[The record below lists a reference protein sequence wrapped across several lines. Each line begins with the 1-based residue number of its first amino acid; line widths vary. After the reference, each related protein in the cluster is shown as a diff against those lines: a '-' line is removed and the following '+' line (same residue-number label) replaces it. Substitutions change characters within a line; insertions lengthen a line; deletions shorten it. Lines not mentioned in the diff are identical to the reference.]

1 MLAGVVFS
9 FLSAM
14 CASTG
19 NVLEK
24 FAVGRMPD
32 ITARHPGQM
41 IRGLL
46 SSKQW
51 LLGLIL
57 SVAGLGLL
65 VLALSLAP
73 IAVAQSIAS
82 SGIVLMVV
90 ASRMYLHEP
99 LRRND
104 VVGLGVVVVAVVLVS
119 ASLRGS
125 DNAVGL
131 GGSWIDVVSAVAPT
145 AMVVVLIF
153 VWLRKRSGNT
163 AVLYGTA
170 SGLLYGVAAL
180 GMKGASTFI
189 ARYGL
194 VDSVPKVLDSVYP
207 YVTVV
212 GMILGLL
219 VYQIGLQRSR
229 IAVMGSVSSV
239 VGSTYLVAVGMM
251 VFREHLPTD
260 HAALMLRLIGFAGVL
275 IGSCFLAGGD

>member
-19 NVLEK
+19 NILEK
-24 FAVGRMPD
+24 LAVSRMPD
-32 ITARHPGQM
+32 ISARHPAQM

-46 SSKQW
+46 TSRQW
-51 LLGLIL
+51 LLGLIM

-90 ASRMYLHEP
+90 ASRLYLHEP

-104 VVGLGVVVVAVVLVS
+104 IVGLGVVVVAVVLVS

-125 DNAVGL
+125 DNIVGL
-131 GGSWIDVVSAVAPT
+131 GGSWTDIAFAVAPT
-145 AMVVVLIF
+145 VLVVILIF
-153 VWLRKRSGNT
+153 AWLRLRSGNT

-170 SGLLYGVAAL
+170 SGLLYGAAAL
-180 GMKGASTFI
+180 GMKGASTLVT
-189 ARYGL
+189 RYGL
-194 VDSVPKVLDSVYP
+194 VASVPHVFVTVYP
-207 YVTVV
+207 YLTVV
-212 GMILGLL
+212 GMILAL
-219 VYQIGLQRSR
+219 VAFQIGLQRSR

-239 VGSTYLVAVGMM
+239 VASTYLVAVGML
-251 VFREHLPTD
+251 VFGEHLPTD
-260 HAALMLRLIGFAGVL
+260 RAAVILRLTGFAGVL
-275 IGSCFLAGGD
+275 IGTCFLAGGE

>member
-14 CASTG
+14 CASSG

-24 FAVGRMPD
+24 LAVNRMPN
-32 ITARHPGQM
+32 ISARHPAQM

-46 SSKQW
+46 SSRQW
-51 LLGLIL
+51 LLGLIM
-57 SVAGLGLL
+57 SVAGMGLL

-90 ASRMYLHEP
+90 ASRLYLHEP

-104 VVGLGVVVVAVVLVS
+104 IVGLGVVVIAVVFVS

-125 DNAVGL
+125 DNTVGL
-131 GGSWIDVVSAVAPT
+131 GGSWIDILIAVAPT
-145 AMVVVLIF
+145 AMVVILIF
-153 VWLRKRSGNT
+153 AWLRHRRGNI

-180 GMKGASTFI
+180 GMKGASTLVTRFGLI
-189 ARYGL
+189 A
-194 VDSVPKVLDSVYP
+194 SVPHVLDSVYP
-207 YVTVV
+207 YLTVV
-212 GMILGLL
+212 GMILALL
-219 VYQIGLQRSR
+219 VFQIGLQRSR

-239 VGSTYLVAVGMM
+239 VASTYLVAVGML
-251 VFREHLPTD
+251 VFGEHLPT
-260 HAALMLRLIGFAGVL
+260 ARAVLVLRLVGFAGVL
-275 IGSCFLAGGD
+275 IGTCFLASGD